1 MLPYKQYNM
10 KGAHPMAFKYI
21 IRDRNHAFQADL
33 SAVSEKAAKQARKF
47 HSSFPGYAPTP
58 LAELKNAA
66 AKLGVGGIWV
76 KDESFR
82 FGLNAFKVLGG
93 GFAIG
98 NYMAKQ
104 LGTDVDSVSYDAL
117 TSAETRAKLGDVTFI
132 TATDGNHGRGVAW
145 MASKLQQN
153 CVVYMPKG
161 TAAERLENI
170 RTLGADA
177 SIRELNYD
185 ECVFLAHEH
194 AEKNGWVLT
203 QDTAWEGYTDIPSD
217 IMQGYT
223 TIADEISEQI
233 SEIPT
238 HIILQAGVGSFASA
252 ILGYFAAKYGENR
265 PKCIILEPNAA
276 DCIYRSVEANDGKIR
291 IVEGDMPTIMAGLAC
306 GQPST
311 ISYDIIRAYA
321 DAYVSCP
328 DHVSA
333 LGMRMLGNPIGDDQ
347 RIISGES
354 GAAGM
359 GLIYEIMKNP
369 ELAELKSALSFDESA
384 RILLISTEGDTDKEN
399 YRRIVWEGAYPLK

>member
-1 MLPYKQYNM
+1 M
-10 KGAHPMAFKYI
+10 GFEYI
-21 IRDRNHAFQADL
+21 IRKRSGKQADL
-33 SAVSEKAAKQARKF
+33 SAVCEKAAQQARRF
-47 HSSFPGYAPTP
+47 HASFPGYAPTP
-58 LAELKNAA
+58 LENLKNAA
-66 AKLGVGGIWV
+66 AYMGVGGIMV
-76 KDESFR
+76 KDESKR

-98 NYMAKQ
+98 NYLAKR
-104 LGTDVDSVSYDAL
+104 LGTDIDCVSYGSL
-117 TSAETRAKLGDVTFI
+117 TDENTRRALGDVCFI

-145 MASKLQQN
+145 MANKLRQK

-161 TAAERLENI
+161 SAQERLDNI
-170 RTLGADA
+170 LALGADA
-177 SIRELNYD
+177 SIQELNYD
-185 ECVFLAHEH
+185 ECVRLAHEH
-194 AEKNGWVLT
+194 AEANGWVLT
-203 QDTAWEGYTDIPSD
+203 QDTAWEGYTKIPSD

-223 TIADEISEQI
+223 TIADEISRQS

-252 ILGYFAAKYGENR
+252 ILGYYAAKYGDQR

-276 DCIYRSVEANDGKIR
+276 DCIFRSAEADDGNIR

-321 DAYVSCP
+321 DAYISCP
-328 DHVSA
+328 DYVSA
-333 LGMRMLGNPIGDDQ
+333 LGMRILGNPIGNDT

-359 GLIYEIMKNP
+359 GLVHEIMKNP
-369 ELAELKSALSFDESA
+369 ELYEFKQAMGFDESA
-384 RILLISTEGDTDKEN
+384 RILLISTEGDTDRQN
-399 YRRIVWEGAYPLK
+399 YRRIVWNGAYAAE